1 MRNLILLMSSMLMP
15 SFCLAS
21 NLGNYGQIFEVKEVD
36 IRAVI
41 QNKLSVMEKTGELE
55 TRKKEAV
62 DRISKQ
68 VIRPKSLSLT
78 KLNKTTVHYID
89 PSITVNK
96 DVYTPNGQLIVK
108 AGTKVNPFERITLS
122 KALFFFDS
130 DDEKQI
136 EWVKSHYQQYNQVK
150 FILTSGN
157 VKDATNL
164 FGKVYFDMGGEITAK
179 LNVKHVP
186 AVAIQDGLKWK
197 VTQIGGLQ

>member
-1 MRNLILLMSSMLMP
+1 MRNLNLLLSSMLMS
-15 SFCLAS
+15 SFCFAS
-21 NLGNYGQIFEVKEVD
+21 NLGNYGQVFEVKEAD

-41 QNKLSVMEKTGELE
+41 QNKLAVMEKTGELE
-55 TRKKEAV
+55 TRKKEAI

-68 VIRPKSLSLT
+68 VMRPNSLGLT
-78 KLNKTTVHYID
+78 KTKKTTVHYID

-96 DVYTPNGQLIVK
+96 DIYTPNGQLIVK
-108 AGTKVNPFERITLS
+108 AGTKVNPFERITFS

-130 DDEKQI
+130 DDKKQL
-136 EWVKSHYQQYNQVK
+136 EWVKSHYQNYNQVK

-157 VKDATNL
+157 VKDATNF
-164 FGKVYFDMGGEITAK
+164 FGKVYFDMRGEITTK
-179 LNVKHVP
+179 LKVEHVP